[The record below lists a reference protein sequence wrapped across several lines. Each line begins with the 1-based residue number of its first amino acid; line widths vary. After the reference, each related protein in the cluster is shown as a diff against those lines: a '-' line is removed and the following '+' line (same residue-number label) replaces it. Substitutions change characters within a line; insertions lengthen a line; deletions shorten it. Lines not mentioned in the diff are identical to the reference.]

1 MAELAGL
8 TLGVASL
15 GGLFT
20 NCVELAEFISLAR
33 NMGSDYEAS
42 YTKFLLLRSR
52 LVACGDQ
59 LSNILD
65 DRSGGNG
72 GRSDDCERRR
82 HEVARSLFTIKRL
95 LENVMGLEEKYGLR
109 KAGEGDDA
117 RLAQRDGRDGQFSAL
132 AEVERSLQ
140 CSVTQRQQK
149 ATFGKKFTWAIRDR
163 KAFDRLINDLAFHV
177 NELESLSLRTTGA
190 RNLAE
195 VMPAIPLNLSLDA
208 VKLLNKAAE
217 EPDLKDTTNQGND
230 CATASVASP
239 GHVYLRNQIK
249 ERARVLQG
257 DVGECGP
264 HSRRHVFEENIIC
277 GGSKVVQGNVAYDF
291 MEDFWKE

>member
-15 GGLFT
+15 GGLFS
-20 NCVELAEFISLAR
+20 NCVELAEYISLGR

-52 LVACGDQ
+52 LVACGEQ

-72 GRSDDCERRR
+72 GESDDWERR
-82 HEVARSLFTIKRL
+82 HEVARSLSTIKRL
-95 LENVMGLEEKYGLR
+95 LENVTGLEEKYGLR
-109 KAGEGDDA
+109 KGGEGNDA
-117 RLAQRDGRDGQFSAL
+117 RLAQRDGRDGHFSAL

-149 ATFGKKFTWAIRDR
+149 ATFGKKFAWAIRDH
-163 KAFDRLINDLAFHV
+163 KAFDRLIGDLAFHV
-177 NELESLSLRTTGA
+177 NELESLSLRVARA

-195 VMPAIPLNLSLDA
+195 AMPAIPLNLSLDA
-208 VKLLNKAAE
+208 LKLLNKAAE
-217 EPDLKDTTNQGND
+217 GPDLKDTTNHGND
-230 CATASVASP
+230 CATVSVASP

-264 HSRRHVFEENIIC
+264 HNRRHVFEENIIS

>member
-15 GGLFT
+15 GGLFS
-20 NCVELAEFISLAR
+20 NCVELAEYVSLAR

-52 LVACGDQ
+52 LLACGEQ

-65 DRSGGNG
+65 DRSGGDG
-72 GRSDDCERRR
+72 GRSDDWERRR
-82 HEVARSLFTIKRL
+82 HEVARSLLTIKRL
-95 LENVMGLEEKYGLR
+95 LENVTGLEEKYGLR
-109 KAGEGDDA
+109 KAREGDDA
-117 RLAQRDGRDGQFSAL
+117 RLAQRDGRDGHSSAL

-149 ATFGKKFTWAIRDR
+149 ATLGKKFTWAIRDR
-163 KAFDRLINDLAFHV
+163 KAFDRLISDLAFHV
-177 NELESLSLRTTGA
+177 NELESLSLRVA
-190 RNLAE
+190 RVGNLAE
-195 VMPAIPLNLSLDA
+195 VMPTIPLNLSLDA

-217 EPDLKDTTNQGND
+217 EPDLKDTTSQGND

-239 GHVYLRNQIK
+239 GHVYMRNQIK

-257 DVGECGP
+257 DVGECRP
-264 HSRRHVFEENIIC
+264 HSRRHVFEENIIS
-277 GGSKVVQGNVAYDF
+277 GGSKVVQGNVASDF